1 MLRSSQG
8 VLHQQHYVS
17 FCAYLL
23 LFFELCLWHCT
34 FRSYL
39 KVITFVKHK
48 RKTSF
53 IELNLVKSTR
63 LYWGTNFLL
72 KNLEIYITKSTKIL
86 LDIALKQYASL
97 RLVEFRMQKLAKELG
112 VVIPVSFFE
121 EANNAQ
127 YNSVVVIDA
136 DGTDLGLYRKSHI
149 PDGSGLLSLIDASK
163 IVFLAEGFNYR
174 WLCFVQVT
182 RRSFISTQATLVLRL
197 GPLSWMI
204 SLMLIF
210 IKTILVV
217 LLLIASNLGDVN
229 VNIYSK

>member
-1 MLRSSQG
+1 M
-8 VLHQQHYVS
+8 
-17 FCAYLL
+17 
-23 LFFELCLWHCT
+23 
-34 FRSYL
+34 
-39 KVITFVKHK
+39 
-48 RKTSF
+48 
-53 IELNLVKSTR
+53 
-63 LYWGTNFLL
+63 
-72 KNLEIYITKSTKIL
+72 
-86 LDIALKQYASL
+86 
-97 RLVEFRMQKLAKELG
+97 EFRMQKLAKELG

-121 EANNAQ
+121 EANNAH

-204 SLMLIF
+204 SLILIF
-210 IKTILVV
+210 IEPILVV
-217 LLLIASNLGDVN
+217 LLLIASNLGDAN
-229 VNIYSK
+229 VNRPSKLNSPRLELVRCLYI